1 MHYLFEKSD
10 NLSMPMECFLYDCS
24 AEVFPIKPHW
34 HYFAE
39 FVYVV
44 RGTLEVTAD
53 DKTYLVSENE
63 LILFPPSC
71 VHSIFSADGTLPLY
85 AVLKFDLGRFSKEAS
100 YTAPPAVIFR
110 YAGRKGMSLHFDASR
125 ARRLG
130 AGDIFKE
137 CMDEMQRK
145 EYGYD
150 ILLRSQIYRLLFRI
164 IRMWMEEGL
173 VLSELPLHSGD
184 VHDIENVTEYIDSR
198 LEEPLRVTE
207 LAEFCHMSYSTFAA
221 KFHERHGMSCKE
233 YMERMRVFR
242 AEEYLL
248 FTNQDLNYI
257 SQQTGFSDC
266 SHFIRC
272 FKKYKGITPGQF
284 RMKRGGG

>member
-1 MHYLFEKSD
+1 MHYLFEKNDS
-10 NLSMPMECFLYDCS
+10 LHTPMECFLYDCS

-39 FVYVV
+39 FVYVL

-53 DKTYLVSENE
+53 DKTYIVSENE
-63 LILFPPSC
+63 LVLFPPSC

-85 AVLKFDLGRFSKEAS
+85 AVLKFDPGRFSGEGS
-100 YTAPPAVIFR
+100 FSAPPAVIFQ
-110 YAGRKGMSLHFDASR
+110 YAGRNGLSLHFDSSQTIH
-125 ARRLG
+125 LG
-130 AGDIFKE
+130 AKDIFLD
-137 CMDEMQRK
+137 CMEEMKKQ
-145 EYGYD
+145 EYGFD
-150 ILLRSQIYRLLFRI
+150 IMLRSQVCRLLLRI
-164 IRMWMEEGL
+164 IRVWMEEGL
-173 VLSELPLHSGD
+173 DISVLPLHSGD
-184 VHDIENVTEYIDSR
+184 IHDIENVTEYIDSR

-207 LAEFCHMSYSTFAA
+207 LAEFCHMSYSAFAA

-284 RMKRGGG
+284 RMKRSGG